1 MNFNINSL
9 EEKFNNIDTYSM
21 EINKSVNNFTNKKQI
36 ESVVCFLFLLLK
48 YEYQIE
54 KNKYLD
60 LINSLSYNY
69 LIGSDWYIGEDYTFE
84 YFFYNI
90 DSNLKFKI
98 YLFLF
103 FMNLFYHKL
112 D

>member
-48 YEYQIE
+48 YEYQVLLGVFI
-54 KNKYLD
+54 LGIIAHR
-60 LINSLSYNY
+60 LFCVR
-69 LIGSDWYIGEDYTFE
+69 TT
-84 YFFYNI
+84 I
-90 DSNLKFKI
+90 DKK
-98 YLFLF
+98 LF
-103 FMNLFYHKL
+103 N
-112 D
+112 